1 MNQVSVLG
9 GAVEASQPR
18 QRLLNFI
25 GVESCST
32 EFATQERQ
40 FGTNVT
46 TPVVFVHVY
55 ENIEHGRN
63 IPCFEPL
70 KKYLFSQ
77 DPTVN
82 YVWSGWHRSGQSSGV

>member
-1 MNQVSVLG
+1 MDQVSVLG

-18 QRLLNFI
+18 QGLLNFI

-63 IPCFEPL
+63 IPCFEIALADALMQGICGCFHWP
-70 KKYLFSQ
+70 
-77 DPTVN
+77 
-82 YVWSGWHRSGQSSGV
+82 